1 MLGCLD
7 ILQNVWAA
15 RKKLD
20 GRCDYRKS
28 WEILSKRSFSQYQCR
43 QEYWVTSGT
52 SSALAVRL
60 WVAGKQKLSVVG
72 YGLSRIL
79 LKTQGAWS

>member
-1 MLGCLD
+1 MRLL
-7 ILQNVWAA
+7 LFLPTHVWAA

-28 WEILSKRSFSQYQCR
+28 WE
-43 QEYWVTSGT
+43 TSRNAALANINTGKNMGQPVVL

-72 YGLSRIL
+72 YKFLQPTKI
-79 LKTQGAWS
+79 